1 MKLGVRGLWLIIV
14 ICNTIDLLYSY
25 ELWTG
30 YIAITGGFIELNPL
44 VNLIETIGGNYV
56 FPDSISLKIIGL
68 AAMYWTTK
76 FLPYRLKM
84 FALKVVASI
93 FLVVVIY
100 ELFILPLLSM
110 AL

>member
-1 MKLGVRGLWLIIV
+1 MKLGVRSLWLIIV

-56 FPDSISLKIIGL
+56 FPDSISLKNYRISRYVLDNKII
-68 AAMYWTTK
+68 AIPFENVSA
-76 FLPYRLKM
+76 
-84 FALKVVASI
+84 
-93 FLVVVIY
+93 
-100 ELFILPLLSM
+100 
-110 AL
+110 